1 VKHVVS
7 QPARAELDAIWKYV
21 AVASHSS
28 AVADRL
34 IEDITR
40 HFYLI
45 ARQPGMGRQRNEL
58 RPGYRSF
65 AVGQYL
71 ILYRAVEKRVEIMHV
86 LHGKRDLDA
95 LFE

>member
-1 VKHVVS
+1 
-7 QPARAELDAIWKYV
+7 
-21 AVASHSS
+21 
-28 AVADRL
+28 
-34 IEDITR
+34 
-40 HFYLI
+40 
-45 ARQPGMGRQRNEL
+45 MGRQRNEL